1 MVRRSL
7 EVPTTDANSDRDGSG
22 PVSRTPT
29 ALAKS
34 PAARGR
40 RNAAPDRVVPRLHGF
55 RSSGSV
61 VHRRGGTPAPR
72 PHPPRRMAPL
82 APRWR
87 PFGRG
92 ATWGFTTGSQPR
104 PPDGCPEL
112 RKREPPVP
120 SLQER
125 FALRCKDGDADGRA
139 TKPSMQGG
147 SGGRRCS
154 SEAILLLSSPRV
166 NGPVSPRANSP
177 SAGAAQPTVAA
188 LRRRASPSAATASG
202 PVGRGGSATRR
213 VDPAAG
219 LAERHRRRLG
229 ARRPGGFSDP
239 PRRSSG
245 RSRRAPPPPPR
256 GPSTRGVSDPSR
268 RSSGGSRGVP
278 PPPPP
283 APSTGGCGGP
293 RPSRAR

>member
-7 EVPTTDANSDRDGSG
+7 EVPTTDANSDGDCSG
-22 PVSRTPT
+22 PVSRTLA

-177 SAGAAQPTVAA
+177 SPGAAQPTVAA
-188 LRRRASPSAATASG
+188 LRRRVSPSAAATASG
-202 PVGRGGSATRR
+202 LVDRGG
-213 VDPAAG
+213 V
-219 LAERHRRRLG
+219 
-229 ARRPGGFSDP
+229 SDP

-245 RSRRAPPPPPR
+245 GSRRVPRPPPR
-256 GPSTRGVSDPSR
+256 GS
-268 RSSGGSRGVP
+268 
-278 PPPPP
+278 
-283 APSTGGCGGP
+283 STGGCGGP